1 MLLKKNDKRLITV
14 ALLMYL
20 TLMSSVSFASGTAAS
35 VFRFQQTMA
44 DKGLPQA
51 QYKLAMMY
59 ESGIGVEKSLI
70 HAKVWY
76 GRAALQDFKPA
87 RHRLTYLDIKQHGVQ
102 PHHADWV
109 DDLKRDAMFGE
120 GEALFLLGQM
130 YADGVG
136 IEQNLQKSLALLRKA
151 SAGNVAGSE
160 SELLRVETIYLAQ
173 KEQAEQ
179 QRQQQAAEQK
189 QVEQEQQRQRQ
200 EMEQQRQRRQEQQR
214 IAREKQ
220 LIAERQH
227 QLEMARK
234 RQAQAQKERADQQA
248 RRAAVEAML
257 ITETQTGASNICSG
271 RNRFSATCR

>member
-1 MLLKKNDKRLITV
+1 MMLSINDKKLVAIT
-14 ALLMYL
+14 LLMCL
-20 TLMSSVSFASGTAAS
+20 TFMSSSSFASGAAAS

-44 DKGLPQA
+44 DRGLPQA

-70 HAKVWY
+70 HAKIWY

-87 RHRLTYLDIKQHGVQ
+87 RHRLTYLDMKQHGVQ
-102 PHHADWV
+102 SQHADWV
-109 DDLKRDAMFGE
+109 ADLKRDAMFGD

-136 IEQNLQKSLALLRKA
+136 IGQNLRKSLELLRKA

-179 QRQQQAAEQK
+179 QRRQQAAERK
-189 QVEQEQQRQRQ
+189 QVEQEQQRQQ
-200 EMEQQRQRRQEQQR
+200 IEQQRQRRLEQQR
-214 IAREKQ
+214 MAREKQ
-220 LIAERQH
+220 LIAQRQH
-227 QLEMARK
+227 QLELARK
-234 RQAQAQKERADQQA
+234 RQAEAQRALAEQQA
-248 RRAAVEAML
+248 RQAAVEAML
-257 ITETQTGASNICSG
+257 ITETQTGASTICSG
-271 RNRFSATCR
+271 NNRFSATCR